1 MQAGIVNSS
10 KKGGIPSAVPR
21 PGFDNGLF
29 PCYLIFSVFFYSNNT
44 FFPESFSAMERI
56 ADWISLIHEHTGDI
70 VLIVQYAMD
79 RVASWISALDSF
91 IWGPPLLVL
100 LLGCHV
106 FLTFY
111 LKFIQRYV
119 FLGIRLSVRND
130 SGAEGDISQFGA
142 LAIALAATIGT
153 GNIIGVG
160 TAIVFGGPGSI
171 FWCWLCGVF
180 GIATKYA
187 EGVLAVK
194 YRIVDA
200 DGMIR
205 GGPMYAIERGMNCK
219 WLAVLFSVFT
229 LLACCGIGSMT
240 QSNAVAE
247 TIQKTF
253 AAPMWATGIVEAL
266 LILLV
271 VVGGLKVI
279 SKVCGALVP
288 AMAFL
293 YVVGCFVII
302 GRNAS
307 VVLPAIRLILTDA
320 FSMKAVGGGFL
331 GVAMMTA
338 IRFGVARGLF
348 SNESGLGS
356 APLIAAS
363 AKTANCVRQALISST
378 GTFWDTV
385 CICALTGLSLVST
398 ALTLNPN
405 PDFSAFSASELAFN
419 AFERIPC
426 GKYILSFC
434 LSIFA
439 YTTILG
445 WFCYGRQAIHYLGG
459 TRLFQVFRV
468 AYIPLVFFGA
478 VVSLRTV
485 WNISDIANGLMVIP
499 NVICLLWLCRVVKS
513 ETAKY
518 LWTGRIDDPDPECVR
533 INQAGKSLDPDQ
545 MGE

>member
-1 MQAGIVNSS
+1 
-10 KKGGIPSAVPR
+10 
-21 PGFDNGLF
+21 
-29 PCYLIFSVFFYSNNT
+29 
-44 FFPESFSAMERI
+44 MERI
-56 ADWISLIHEHTGDI
+56 AAWISLINEQVSGI
-70 VLIVQYAMD
+70 ILVVQFVLD
-79 RVASWISALDSF
+79 RIAAWVSALDSF
-91 IWGPPLLVL
+91 IWGPPLLIL
-100 LLGCHV
+100 LVGCHL

-119 FLGIRLSVRND
+119 FLGIKLSVRND
-130 SGAEGDISQFGA
+130 STADGDISQFGA

-160 TAIVFGGPGSI
+160 TAIVCGGPGAV
-171 FWCWLCGVF
+171 FWCWICGVF

-194 YRIVDA
+194 YRIVDT

-205 GGPMYAIERGMNCK
+205 GGPMYAIERGMKCK

-253 AAPMWATGIVEAL
+253 AAPMWTTGAVEAL

-271 VVGGLKVI
+271 VIGGLKFI
-279 SKVCGALVP
+279 SKVCGMLVP
-288 AMAFL
+288 AMACL
-293 YVVGCFVII
+293 YVLGCFII
-302 GRNAS
+302 LGCNAS
-307 VVLPAIRLILTDA
+307 AVLPALRLIVTEA
-320 FSMKAVGGGFL
+320 FSMKAVGSGFL
-331 GVAMMTA
+331 GVAMMSA

-363 AKTANCVRQALISST
+363 AKTANCVRQALISSS

-385 CICALTGLSLVST
+385 CICALTGLCLVST
-398 ALTLNPN
+398 TLKLNPD
-405 PDFSAFSASELAFN
+405 PDFSKFTASELAFN
-419 AFERIPC
+419 AFEQIPYA
-426 GKYILSFC
+426 GRYILSVC

-468 AYIPLVFFGA
+468 VYVPLVFLGA

-518 LWTGRIDDPDPECVR
+518 LWTGSIDEPDPDCVR
-533 INQAGKSLDPDQ
+533 INLEGKALDPDQ
-545 MGE
+545 MGD

>member
-1 MQAGIVNSS
+1 MKMIEA
-10 KKGGIPSAVPR
+10 
-21 PGFDNGLF
+21 
-29 PCYLIFSVFFYSNNT
+29 
-44 FFPESFSAMERI
+44 
-56 ADWISLIHEHTGDI
+56 WIST
-70 VLIVQYAMD
+70 
-79 RVASWISALDSF
+79 LDSF
-91 IWGPPLLVL
+91 LWGPPLLIL
-100 LLGCHV
+100 LLGCHI

-130 SGAEGDISQFGA
+130 SSAEGDISQFGA

-160 TAIVFGGPGSI
+160 TAIVCGGPGAV
-171 FWCWLCGVF
+171 FWCWLCGIF

-187 EGVLAVK
+187 EGVLAIK
-194 YRIVDA
+194 YRIVDR

-205 GGPMYAIERGMNCK
+205 GGPMYAIERGMKCK

-247 TIQKTF
+247 TIRKTF
-253 AAPMWATGIVEAL
+253 SAPMWTTGTAEAL

-271 VVGGLKVI
+271 VIGGLKFI

-288 AMAFL
+288 AMAVL
-293 YVVGCFVII
+293 YVLGCFIII
-302 GRNAS
+302 GRNTS
-307 VVLPAIRLILTDA
+307 TVLPALRLIVTEA
-320 FSMKAVGGGFL
+320 FSTKAVGGGLL

-338 IRFGVARGLF
+338 IRYGVARGLF

-363 AKTANCVRQALISST
+363 AKTTNCVRQALISST

-385 CICALTGLSLVST
+385 CICALTGLSLVSS
-398 ALTLNPN
+398 ALVLNPD
-405 PDFSAFSASELAFN
+405 PDFSAFSASELAFSS
-419 AFERIPC
+419 FERIPYA
-426 GKYILSFC
+426 GKYILSVC

-439 YTTILG
+439 FTTILG

-459 TRLFQVFRV
+459 KLLFQVFRA

-478 VVSLRTV
+478 VVSLPTV

-518 LWTGRIDDPDPECVR
+518 LWTGRINEPDPDCVR
-533 INQAGKSLDPDQ
+533 INQEGKTFDPDQ
-545 MGE
+545 LDD

>member
-1 MQAGIVNSS
+1 
-10 KKGGIPSAVPR
+10 
-21 PGFDNGLF
+21 
-29 PCYLIFSVFFYSNNT
+29 
-44 FFPESFSAMERI
+44 MEQI
-56 ADWISLIHEHTGDI
+56 AEWIG
-70 VLIVQYAMD
+70 
-79 RVASWISALDSF
+79 ALDSF
-91 IWGPPLLVL
+91 LWGPPLLVL
-100 LLGCHV
+100 LVGCHI

-111 LKFIQRYV
+111 LKFVQRYV
-119 FLGIRLSVRND
+119 FLGIKLSVRND
-130 SGAEGDISQFGA
+130 SGADGDISQFGA

-160 TAIVFGGPGSI
+160 TAIVCGGPGAV

-187 EGVLAVK
+187 EAVLAVK
-194 YRIVDA
+194 YRIVDT

-205 GGPMYAIERGMNCK
+205 GGPLYALERGMKCK

-253 AAPMWATGIVEAL
+253 SAPMWATGAAEAL

-271 VVGGLKVI
+271 VIGGLKFI
-279 SKVCGALVP
+279 SRVCGALVP
-288 AMAFL
+288 AMAAL
-293 YVVGCFVII
+293 YVLGCFVIL

-307 VVLPAIRLILTDA
+307 SVLPAIRLIVTEA
-320 FSMKAVGGGFL
+320 FSMKAAGGGFL

-338 IRFGVARGLF
+338 IRYGVARGLF

-363 AKTANCVRQALISST
+363 AKTANPVRQALISST

-385 CICALTGLSLVST
+385 CICALTGVSLVST
-398 ALTLNPN
+398 ALKLDPA
-405 PDFSAFSASELAFN
+405 PDFSKLSASELAFN
-419 AFERIPC
+419 AFEQIPYA
-426 GKYILSFC
+426 GRYILSVC

-459 TRLFQVFRV
+459 KRMFLVFRA
-468 AYIPLVFFGA
+468 AYIPLVFLGA
-478 VVSLRTV
+478 VVTLKTV

-499 NVICLLWLCRVVKS
+499 NAICLLWLCRVVKS

-518 LWTGRIDDPDPECVR
+518 LWTGKIDEPDPECVR
-533 INQAGKSLDPDQ
+533 VNQEGKAIDPDR
-545 MGE
+545 MDA

>member
-1 MQAGIVNSS
+1 MKQ
-10 KKGGIPSAVPR
+10 
-21 PGFDNGLF
+21 
-29 PCYLIFSVFFYSNNT
+29 
-44 FFPESFSAMERI
+44 I
-56 ADWISLIHEHTGDI
+56 ADWIE
-70 VLIVQYAMD
+70 
-79 RVASWISALDSF
+79 ALDSF
-91 IWGPPLLVL
+91 LWGPPLLIL

-111 LKFIQRYV
+111 LKFIQRHI
-119 FLGIRLSVRND
+119 FLGIKLSVRND
-130 SGAEGDISQFGA
+130 SGADGEVSQFGA

-160 TAIVFGGPGSI
+160 TAIVCGGPGAV

-194 YRIVDA
+194 YRIVDD

-205 GGPMYAIERGMNCK
+205 GGPMYAIERGMKCK
-219 WLAVLFSVFT
+219 WLAVLFSAFV

-247 TIQKTF
+247 TIGKTF
-253 AAPMWATGIVEAL
+253 SAPMWATGAAEAL

-271 VVGGLKVI
+271 VVGGLKFI

-288 AMAFL
+288 AMALL
-293 YVVGCFVII
+293 YVLGCFVII

-307 VVLPAIRLILTDA
+307 AVLPAIRLIVTDA
-320 FSMKAVGGGFL
+320 FGTKAVGGGFL

-338 IRFGVARGLF
+338 IRYGVARGLF
-348 SNESGLGS
+348 SNESGMGS

-363 AKTANCVRQALISST
+363 AKTANAVRQALISST

-385 CICALTGLSLVST
+385 CICALTGISLVST
-398 ALTLNPN
+398 ALTLNSE
-405 PDFSAFSASELAFN
+405 PDFAAFTAPELAFN
-419 AFERIPC
+419 AFERIPYA
-426 GKYILSFC
+426 GKYILSVC

-459 TRLFQVFRV
+459 KTMFQVFRA
-468 AYIPLVFFGA
+468 AYIPLVFLGA
-478 VVSLRTV
+478 VVSLPIV

-499 NVICLLWLCRVVKS
+499 NVVCLLWLCRVVKE

-518 LWTGRIDDPDPECVR
+518 LWTGKIGEPDPVCVR
-533 INQAGKSLDPDQ
+533 INQEGKSLDPDQ
-545 MGE
+545 LED

>member
-1 MQAGIVNSS
+1 MKQIAELIN
-10 KKGGIPSAVPR
+10 AV
-21 PGFDNGLF
+21 
-29 PCYLIFSVFFYSNNT
+29 
-44 FFPESFSAMERI
+44 
-56 ADWISLIHEHTGDI
+56 
-70 VLIVQYAMD
+70 
-79 RVASWISALDSF
+79 DSF
-91 IWGPPLLVL
+91 IWGLPLLIL
-100 LLGCHV
+100 LVGCHI
-106 FLTFY
+106 FLTCY
-111 LKFIQRYV
+111 LKFIQRYI
-119 FLGIRLSVRND
+119 FLGIKLSVRND
-130 SGAEGDISQFGA
+130 SHANGDISQFGA

-160 TAIVFGGPGSI
+160 TAIVCGGPGAV
-171 FWCWLCGVF
+171 FWCWLCGIF

-187 EGVLAVK
+187 EGVLAIK
-194 YRIVDA
+194 YRIVDR

-205 GGPMYAIERGMNCK
+205 GGPMYAIERGMKCK
-219 WLAVLFSVFT
+219 WLATLFSVFT

-247 TIQKTF
+247 TINKTF
-253 AAPMWATGIVEAL
+253 SAPMWATGAAESL

-271 VVGGLKVI
+271 VIGGLKYI

-288 AMAFL
+288 SMAIL
-293 YVVGCFVII
+293 YVLGCFIII

-307 VVLPAIRLILTDA
+307 AVIPAIQLILREA
-320 FSMKAVGGGFL
+320 FSTKAVGGGFL

-338 IRFGVARGLF
+338 IRYGVARGLF
-348 SNESGLGS
+348 SNESGMGS

-363 AKTANCVRQALISST
+363 AKTANAVRQALISST

-385 CICALTGLSLVST
+385 CICALTGISLVST
-398 ALTLNPN
+398 ALKLNPN
-405 PDFSAFSASELAFN
+405 PDFSAFTAPDLAFN
-419 AFERIPC
+419 AFEQIPYV
-426 GKYILSFC
+426 GKYILSIC

-445 WFCYGRQAIHYLGG
+445 WFCYGRQTIHYLGG
-459 TRLFQVFRV
+459 KSLFQVFRV

-478 VVSLRTV
+478 VVSLPIV

-518 LWTGRIDDPDPECVR
+518 LWTGKINNPDPECVR
-533 INQAGKSLDPDQ
+533 INEEGKSLAPDQ
-545 MGE
+545 MDD

>member
-1 MQAGIVNSS
+1 MKQIEAW
-10 KKGGIPSAVPR
+10 
-21 PGFDNGLF
+21 
-29 PCYLIFSVFFYSNNT
+29 
-44 FFPESFSAMERI
+44 I
-56 ADWISLIHEHTGDI
+56 A
-70 VLIVQYAMD
+70 
-79 RVASWISALDSF
+79 ALDSF
-91 IWGPPLLVL
+91 LWGPPLLIL

-119 FLGIRLSVRND
+119 FLGIKLSVRND
-130 SGAEGDISQFGA
+130 SGADGDISQFGA

-160 TAIVFGGPGSI
+160 TAIVCGGPGAV
-171 FWCWLCGVF
+171 FWCWLCGIF

-194 YRIVDA
+194 YRIVDK

-205 GGPMYAIERGMNCK
+205 GGPMYAIERGLKCK
-219 WLAVLFSVFT
+219 WLAILFSVFT

-253 AAPMWATGIVEAL
+253 SVPMWATGAAEAL

-271 VVGGLKVI
+271 VIGGLKFI
-279 SKVCGALVP
+279 SNVCGALVP

-293 YVVGCFVII
+293 YVLGCFVII

-307 VVLPAIRLILTDA
+307 TVLPALRLIVTEA
-320 FSMKAVGGGFL
+320 FSTKAVGGGLL
-331 GVAMMTA
+331 GVAMLTA
-338 IRFGVARGLF
+338 IRYGVARGLF

-398 ALTLNPN
+398 ALQLNPD
-405 PDFSAFSASELAFN
+405 PDFTAFSASDLAFN
-419 AFERIPC
+419 AFERIPYA
-426 GKYILSFC
+426 GRYILSVC

-459 TRLFQVFRV
+459 SHMFQVFRAV
-468 AYIPLVFFGA
+468 YVPLVFCGA
-478 VVSLRTV
+478 VFSLQTV

-499 NVICLLWLCRVVKS
+499 NVICLLGLCRVVKS
-513 ETAKY
+513 ETAQY
-518 LWTGRIDDPDPECVR
+518 LWTGRIDEPDPDCVR
-533 INQAGKSLDPDQ
+533 INQEGKSLDPDQ
-545 MGE
+545 MDD

>member
-1 MQAGIVNSS
+1 
-10 KKGGIPSAVPR
+10 
-21 PGFDNGLF
+21 
-29 PCYLIFSVFFYSNNT
+29 
-44 FFPESFSAMERI
+44 MEQI
-56 ADWISLIHEHTGDI
+56 AEWIG
-70 VLIVQYAMD
+70 
-79 RVASWISALDSF
+79 ALDSF

-100 LLGCHV
+100 LVGCHI

-130 SGAEGDISQFGA
+130 SRAEGDVSQFGA
-142 LAIALAATIGT
+142 LAIALASTIGT

-160 TAIVFGGPGSI
+160 TAIVCGGPGAV

-180 GIATKYA
+180 AIATKYA

-194 YRIVDA
+194 YRVVDT

-205 GGPMYAIERGMNCK
+205 GGPMYAIERGMKCR
-219 WLAVLFSVFT
+219 WLAVVFAVFT

-247 TIQKTF
+247 TVRKTF
-253 AAPMWATGIVEAL
+253 SVPMWATGAAEAL

-271 VVGGLKVI
+271 VIGGLKFI

-288 AMAFL
+288 AMAVL
-293 YVVGCFVII
+293 YVIGCFVIL

-307 VVLPAIRLILTDA
+307 SVLPAVRLIVTEA
-320 FSMKAVGGGFL
+320 FSTKAVSGGFL

-338 IRFGVARGLF
+338 IRYGVARGLF
-348 SNESGLGS
+348 SNESGMGS

-363 AKTANCVRQALISST
+363 AKTANAVRQALISST

-385 CICALTGLSLVST
+385 CICALTGISLVST
-398 ALTLNPN
+398 ALRFDPN
-405 PDFSAFSASELAFN
+405 PDFSKLTAPELAFN
-419 AFERIPC
+419 AFERIPYA
-426 GKYILSFC
+426 GKYILSVC
-434 LSIFA
+434 LAIFA

-445 WFCYGRQAIHYLGG
+445 WFCYGRQAIRYLGG
-459 TRLFQVFRV
+459 NRLFQVFRA
-468 AYIPLVFFGA
+468 AYIPLVFLGA
-478 VVSLRTV
+478 ATSLQIV

-499 NVICLLWLCRVVKS
+499 NVVCLLWLCRVVKS

-518 LWTGRIDDPDPECVR
+518 LWTGKIEEPDPDCVR
-533 INQAGKSLDPDQ
+533 INQEGKTFDPDR
-545 MGE
+545 MDA

>member
-1 MQAGIVNSS
+1 
-10 KKGGIPSAVPR
+10 
-21 PGFDNGLF
+21 
-29 PCYLIFSVFFYSNNT
+29 
-44 FFPESFSAMERI
+44 MEQI
-56 ADWISLIHEHTGDI
+56 AEWIG
-70 VLIVQYAMD
+70 
-79 RVASWISALDSF
+79 ALDSF
-91 IWGPPLLVL
+91 LWGPPLLVL
-100 LLGCHV
+100 LVGCHI

-111 LKFIQRYV
+111 LKFVQRYV
-119 FLGIRLSVRND
+119 FLGIKLSVRND
-130 SGAEGDISQFGA
+130 FGADGDISQFGA

-160 TAIVFGGPGSI
+160 TAIVCGGPGAI

-187 EGVLAVK
+187 EAVLAVK
-194 YRIVDA
+194 YRIVDT

-205 GGPMYAIERGMNCK
+205 GGPMYAIERGMKCK

-253 AAPMWATGIVEAL
+253 SAPMWATGAVEAL

-271 VVGGLKVI
+271 VIGGLKFI

-288 AMAFL
+288 AMAVL
-293 YVVGCFVII
+293 YVLGCFVIL

-307 VVLPAIRLILTDA
+307 AVLPAIRLIVTEA
-320 FSMKAVGGGFL
+320 FSMKSVGGGLL

-338 IRFGVARGLF
+338 IRYGVARGLF

-356 APLIAAS
+356 APLVAAS
-363 AKTANCVRQALISST
+363 AKTANPVRQALISST

-385 CICALTGLSLVST
+385 CICALTGVCLVSS
-398 ALTLNPN
+398 ALKLNPN
-405 PDFSAFSASELAFN
+405 PDFSQLTASELAFN
-419 AFERIPC
+419 AFDRIPYA
-426 GKYILSFC
+426 GKYILAVC

-459 TRLFQVFRV
+459 KLMFQVFRA
-468 AYIPLVFFGA
+468 AYIPLVFLGA
-478 VVSLRTV
+478 VLTLKTV

-499 NVICLLWLCRVVKS
+499 NVICLLWLCRIVKS
-513 ETAKY
+513 ETANY
-518 LWTGRIDDPDPECVR
+518 LWTGRIDEPDPECVR
-533 INQAGKSLDPDQ
+533 VNQEGKAIDPDR
-545 MGE
+545 MDA

>member
-1 MQAGIVNSS
+1 
-10 KKGGIPSAVPR
+10 
-21 PGFDNGLF
+21 
-29 PCYLIFSVFFYSNNT
+29 
-44 FFPESFSAMERI
+44 MEWI
-56 ADWISLIHEHTGDI
+56 AE
-70 VLIVQYAMD
+70 
-79 RVASWISALDSF
+79 WISAADSF
-91 IWGPPLLVL
+91 IWGPPLLIL
-100 LLGCHV
+100 LVGCHI
-106 FLTFY
+106 FLTCY
-111 LKFIQRYV
+111 LKFIQRYI
-119 FLGIRLSVRND
+119 FLGIKLSVKND
-130 SGAEGDISQFGA
+130 SQANGDISQFGA

-160 TAIVFGGPGSI
+160 TAIVCGGPGAV

-187 EGVLAVK
+187 EAVLAVK
-194 YRIVDA
+194 YRIVDM

-205 GGPMYAIERGMNCK
+205 GGPMYAIERGMKCK
-219 WLAVLFSVFT
+219 WLAVIFSVFT

-253 AAPMWATGIVEAL
+253 SAPMWTTGAAEAL

-271 VVGGLKVI
+271 VIGGLKFI

-288 AMAFL
+288 SMAIL
-293 YVVGCFVII
+293 YVLGCFII
-302 GRNAS
+302 LGRNAS
-307 VVLPAIRLILTDA
+307 MLLPALRLIVTEA

-338 IRFGVARGLF
+338 IRYGVARGLF

-363 AKTANCVRQALISST
+363 AKTANPVRQALISST

-385 CICALTGLSLVST
+385 CICALTGISLVST
-398 ALTLNPN
+398 ALKLDPN
-405 PDFSAFSASELAFN
+405 PDFSQLTASELAFN
-419 AFERIPC
+419 AFTQIPYA
-426 GKYILSFC
+426 GKYILAVC
-434 LSIFA
+434 LSVFA

-459 TRLFQVFRV
+459 KRMFQVFRT
-468 AYIPLVFFGA
+468 AYIPLVFLGA
-478 VVSLRTV
+478 VVSLPTV

-499 NVICLLWLCRVVKS
+499 NAICLLWLRRVVKE

-518 LWTGRIDDPDPECVR
+518 LWTGRIDEPDPDCVR
-533 INQAGKSLDPDQ
+533 VNSEGKTFDPDQ
-545 MGE
+545 MDD

>member
-1 MQAGIVNSS
+1 
-10 KKGGIPSAVPR
+10 
-21 PGFDNGLF
+21 
-29 PCYLIFSVFFYSNNT
+29 
-44 FFPESFSAMERI
+44 MEQI
-56 ADWISLIHEHTGDI
+56 A
-70 VLIVQYAMD
+70 A
-79 RVASWISALDSF
+79 WISALDSF
-91 IWGPPLLVL
+91 LWGPPLLIL

-119 FLGIRLSVRND
+119 FLGIKLSISND
-130 SGAEGDISQFGA
+130 SHAEGDISQFGA

-160 TAIVFGGPGSI
+160 TAIVCGGPGAV

-194 YRIVDA
+194 YRIVDR

-205 GGPMYAIERGMNCK
+205 GGPMYAIERGMKCK
-219 WLAVLFSVFT
+219 WLAVVFSVFT

-247 TIQKTF
+247 TIHQTF
-253 AAPMWATGIVEAL
+253 SAPMWAVGTVEAL

-271 VVGGLKVI
+271 VIGGLKFI

-288 AMAFL
+288 SMAIL
-293 YVVGCFVII
+293 YVLGCFIII

-307 VVLPAIRLILTDA
+307 TVLPALRLILTEA

-338 IRFGVARGLF
+338 IRYGVARGLF

-363 AKTANCVRQALISST
+363 AKTTNCVRQAPISST

-385 CICALTGLSLVST
+385 CICALTGLSLVSS
-398 ALTLNPN
+398 ALVLNPD

-419 AFERIPC
+419 SFERIPYA
-426 GKYILSFC
+426 GKYILSVC

-439 YTTILG
+439 FTTILG

-459 TRLFQVFRV
+459 KLLFQVFRA

-478 VVSLRTV
+478 VVSLPTV

-518 LWTGRIDDPDPECVR
+518 LWTGRINEPDPDCVR
-533 INQAGKSLDPDQ
+533 INQEGKTFDPDQ
-545 MGE
+545 MDD

>member
-1 MQAGIVNSS
+1 MAQI
-10 KKGGIPSAVPR
+10 IE
-21 PGFDNGLF
+21 
-29 PCYLIFSVFFYSNNT
+29 LI
-44 FFPESFSAMERI
+44 
-56 ADWISLIHEHTGDI
+56 
-70 VLIVQYAMD
+70 
-79 RVASWISALDSF
+79 DSF
-91 IWGPPLLVL
+91 LWGPPLLVL
-100 LLGCHV
+100 LVGCHV

-130 SGAEGDISQFGA
+130 SAANGDVSQFGA

-160 TAIVFGGPGSI
+160 TAITCGGPGAV

-187 EGVLAVK
+187 EAVLAVK
-194 YRIVDA
+194 YRIIDS

-205 GGPMYAIERGMNCK
+205 GGPMYAIERGMRCK
-219 WLAVLFSVFT
+219 WLAVVFSVFT

-253 AAPMWATGIVEAL
+253 SAPMWATGAAEAL

-271 VVGGLKVI
+271 VIGGLKVI
-279 SKVCGALVP
+279 AKVCGALVP
-288 AMAFL
+288 AMAAL
-293 YVVGCFVII
+293 YVLGCFVIL
-302 GRNAS
+302 GLNAS
-307 VVLPAIRLILTDA
+307 AVLPALRLIMTEA

-331 GVAMMTA
+331 GVAMLTA
-338 IRFGVARGLF
+338 IRYGVARGLF

-356 APLIAAS
+356 APLVAAS
-363 AKTANCVRQALISST
+363 AKTSNPVRQALISST

-385 CICALTGLSLVST
+385 CICALTGICLVST
-398 ALTLNPN
+398 VLKLDPD
-405 PDFSAFSASELAFN
+405 PDFSKLTASELAFN
-419 AFERIPC
+419 AFNRIPYV
-426 GKYILSFC
+426 GKYILAVC

-459 TRLFQVFRV
+459 KRLFQVFRA
-468 AYIPLVFFGA
+468 AYIPLVFLGA
-478 VVSLRTV
+478 VVTLRTV

-499 NVICLLWLCRVVKS
+499 NVVCLLALCRVVKS

-518 LWTGRIDDPDPECVR
+518 LWTGKIDDPDPECVR
-533 INQAGKSLDPDQ
+533 INREGRPLDPDR
-545 MGE
+545 MDG

>member
-1 MQAGIVNSS
+1 
-10 KKGGIPSAVPR
+10 
-21 PGFDNGLF
+21 
-29 PCYLIFSVFFYSNNT
+29 
-44 FFPESFSAMERI
+44 MERI
-56 ADWISLIHEHTGDI
+56 ADWISS
-70 VLIVQYAMD
+70 V
-79 RVASWISALDSF
+79 DSF

-100 LLGCHV
+100 LVGCHI

-130 SGAEGDISQFGA
+130 SGANGDISQFGA

-160 TAIVFGGPGSI
+160 TAIVCGGPGAV

-194 YRIVDA
+194 YRIVDT

-205 GGPMYAIERGMNCK
+205 GGPMYAIERGMKCK
-219 WLAVLFSVFT
+219 WLAVLFSAFT

-247 TIQKTF
+247 TVQKTF
-253 AAPMWATGIVEAL
+253 STPMWATGAVEAL

-271 VVGGLKVI
+271 VIGGLKFI

-288 AMAFL
+288 SMAVL
-293 YVVGCFVII
+293 YVLGCFVII

-307 VVLPAIRLILTDA
+307 TLLPAIRLIVTEA
-320 FSMKAVGGGFL
+320 FSTKAVGGGFL

-338 IRFGVARGLF
+338 IRYGVARGLF

-363 AKTANCVRQALISST
+363 AKTANPVRQALISST

-385 CICALTGLSLVST
+385 CICALTGIALVST
-398 ALTLNPN
+398 VLKLTPN
-405 PDFSAFSASELAFN
+405 PDFSKFSASELAFN
-419 AFERIPC
+419 AFQRIPYV
-426 GKYILSFC
+426 GKYILAVC

-459 TRLFQVFRV
+459 KRMFQVFRV
-468 AYIPLVFFGA
+468 VYIPLVFCGA
-478 VVSLRTV
+478 VVSLPTV

-499 NVICLLWLCRVVKS
+499 NAVCLLWLCKVVKS

-518 LWTGRIDDPDPECVR
+518 LWTGKIDDPDPDCVKVNR
-533 INQAGKSLDPDQ
+533 EGKSFDPDQ
-545 MGE
+545 MDDGAFPPQGE